1 MQRHYTLRP
10 SRRLILLLAT
20 LCILSLLI
28 LGNLARLQYF
38 VIGSMLAIS
47 CILLYVLMRDASLR
61 LRHSCVAIRLE
72 EEDKIV
78 LVLRDGRH
86 LSGRL
91 LQNSLVTPHMVLL
104 NIALA
109 DRRGRRSLLILPD
122 GMKTE
127 AFRRLRVALR
137 WGRCGTKLDGRGQDG
152 WGGVR

>member
-10 SRRLILLLAT
+10 SRRFVLLLAI

-28 LGNLARLQYF
+28 LGNLARLQYL
-38 VIGSMLAIS
+38 VVGSMLAIS
-47 CILLYVLMRDASLR
+47 GALIYVLMRDASLQ

-72 EEDKIV
+72 DEDKIV

-91 LQNSLVTPHMVLL
+91 LQNSLVTPYMVLL
-104 NIALA
+104 NIVLA
-109 DRRGRRSLLILPD
+109 ERRERRSLLILPD

-137 WGRCGTKLDGRGQDG
+137 WGRGGAKSDGRGQDG